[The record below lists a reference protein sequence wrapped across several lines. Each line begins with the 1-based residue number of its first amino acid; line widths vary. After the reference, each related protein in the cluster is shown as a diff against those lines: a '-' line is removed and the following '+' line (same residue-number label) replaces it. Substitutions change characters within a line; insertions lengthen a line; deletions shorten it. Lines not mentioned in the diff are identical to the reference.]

1 MSQVAEIQYYH
12 HGRFRVAGGVL
23 PDAITAYQTF
33 GNPKNPVIVFP
44 TCYGGKL
51 DSEFSRVLP
60 IQWLELELAN
70 GLLGQS
76 YMVGEDKVLLC
87 GLSLFSS

>member
-1 MSQVAEIQYYH
+1 MSALQVQYYH
-12 HGRFRVAGGVL
+12 HGRFHVHGGVI

-33 GNPKNPVIVFP
+33 GDPKNPCIVFP

-51 DSEFSRVLP
+51 NGVSHSHWFLMKLMFKQDS
-60 IQWLELELAN
+60 

-76 YMVGEDKVLLC
+76 YLIGDDKEIT
-87 GLSLFSS
+87 